1 MSKKNIKLLKFR
13 TGEDILAEVQD
24 GVPLKTYKI
33 FDPFMVYLPQPNAVG
48 LLPYLA
54 FANLDNGLEISVSDV
69 MWIVEPDESMV
80 KKFEELTSK
89 VQIASPAATKAISG
103 LKLIQE

>member
-1 MSKKNIKLLKFR
+1 MSKKIKLLKLR
-13 TGEDILAEVQD
+13 TGEDILAEVRD
-24 GVPLKTYKI
+24 GVPLKTYKL

-48 LLPYLA
+48 LLPYLS
-54 FANLDNGLEISVSDV
+54 FANLDEGLEVSVNDV
-69 MWIVEPDESMV
+69 MWLVDPDESMV

-89 VQIASPAATKAISG
+89 IQVASPAVTKAISG